1 MYRKTSDFQALL
13 KMSTRS
19 ARLQLLNQLINH
31 IKLSLLARYR
41 KLKEYQLV
49 GIFFDKIFYYLLHL
63 IRKKFHDSN
72 IGFPQTLLRFSIHVF
87 LGGQH
92 MSIHFV
98 NEKKLFLKAF
108 YWS

>member
-19 ARLQLLNQLINH
+19 ARLQLQLINH

-49 GIFFDKIFYYLLHL
+49 GIFFDKIFYLSPAFN
-63 IRKKFHDSN
+63 KKKVS
-72 IGFPQTLLRFSIHVF
+72 
-87 LGGQH
+87 
-92 MSIHFV
+92 
-98 NEKKLFLKAF
+98 
-108 YWS
+108 